1 MEFIGLAI
9 LVIVA
14 GALFL
19 VVAWHFDEQTK
30 LRLAREEERRKN
42 SIEGLRRER
51 EAARLRRD
59 IAVIKEQ
66 DELRPLVVETKKAIL
81 QGRADKRLLDAVF
94 ARRALDDVLGMGVPA
109 QESDPIEATVA
120 RIMEAIERRRADG
133 AETDDLERA
142 LDGLRN
148 LGEKT

>member
-1 MEFIGLAI
+1 MEFVGLAI

-14 GALFL
+14 GAAFL
-19 VVAWHFDEQTK
+19 VVARHFDEQTK

-94 ARRALDDVLGMGVPA
+94 ARRALDDVIGMGAPA

-120 RIMEAIERRRADG
+120 RIMEEIERRRADG
-133 AETDDLERA
+133 AETDDLGPV
-142 LDGLRN
+142 LN
-148 LGEKT
+148 